1 MNRVV
6 KWLITPKF
14 FSTPWEYEKV
24 RVYVVYPIFPLIFRT
39 KSLQDP
45 WGYYGYR
52 QAHGAMM
59 LMKYGYAPI
68 VLYRWNWV
76 VERVRAKFN
85 LDPQTE
91 LQRKWKHTPGH
102 TTDRI
107 WDLVMKEDK
116 L

>member
-1 MNRVV
+1 MNRIL

-52 QAHGAMM
+52 QAHG
-59 LMKYGYAPI
+59 
-68 VLYRWNWV
+68 